1 VDIAPAAFGADYGS
15 KFNHRELIY
24 SARSWKSGSPRAMET
39 SLFEC
44 LLKGLCNAGCCLV
57 QFFKT
62 AGKEKYAVTQEHHNR
77 VRFIPVAY
85 FDFRVCL

>member
-1 VDIAPAAFGADYGS
+1 
-15 KFNHRELIY
+15 
-24 SARSWKSGSPRAMET
+24 MET